1 MSLCICVGRLARAF
15 AARIH
20 KVELRLRA
28 KFVRT
33 LAPLNHHER
42 LNNAFARPNI
52 YL

>member
-1 MSLCICVGRLARAF
+1 MSLRICVGRLARAF

-20 KVELRLRA
+20 KIECRLRTNFR
-28 KFVRT
+28 K

-42 LNNAFARPNI
+42 LNNAFASPNI